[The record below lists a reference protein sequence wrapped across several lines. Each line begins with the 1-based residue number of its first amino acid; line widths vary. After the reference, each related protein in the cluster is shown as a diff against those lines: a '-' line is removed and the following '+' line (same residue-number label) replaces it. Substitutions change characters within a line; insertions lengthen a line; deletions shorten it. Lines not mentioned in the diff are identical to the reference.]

1 MQVVAIDW
9 SGRERREGEHL
20 WAAVARDGRLDDL
33 WNGRTREQV
42 IAWLCELAGEGPLV
56 AGLDF
61 AFSFPRWWCERQ
73 GWTTAQQVWRAAAAH
88 GADDP
93 RTHSTRRSRRWP

>member
-1 MQVVAIDW
+1 MQVIAIDW
-9 SGRERREGEHL
+9 SGRERGEGEHL
-20 WAAVARDGRLDDL
+20 WAAIVRDGRLDDL

-42 IAWLCELAGEGPLV
+42 IAWLCALAGEGPLV